1 MANEVR
7 QDVNVQAH
15 VSGTDQINNLIKDFK
30 ELYDE
35 AHNIEKL
42 DISLSTNA
50 IDEAYKK
57 LQKLTETAFALND
70 AKIINDDQ
78 LYQVADRFDS
88 LRVYLQNILQ
98 STQRVTE
105 VTRDYDAILSKI
117 SNGGGM
123 RLLSQD
129 FFKSDNLETSA
140 QWLER
145 ITKYVDEL
153 PDNSKQI
160 INKEALEDAKKD
172 LEEIKEQY
180 KEIVKPD
187 FAGSFLNQADSD
199 SFWNFSYTEEE
210 LDKLLNNEKKL
221 GDNSEQL
228 GNIIQSLG
236 SQFGLSNTQAG
247 SLAKTLG
254 AVGPEIALVS
264 VAAAALIKV
273 FKEVYDVTEQVLD
286 VLKDIGVSLGK
297 FVANLGVG
305 TVDAFVSGLNMM
317 ADAFSGLIDFSKE
330 AIDQLQQFADIGG
343 EVQDSYFRIYTYLGE
358 KAGADIINYTNKLGT
373 LLNIDTSKLLKG
385 MKGILAV
392 TSQLGLDADGVTKYT
407 KALNNFAL
415 DLSAFSGESIENIT
429 NQFENAINLGVL
441 NSRSALAKALDL
453 TDSDIAQFKSLNTEL
468 ERTNFLLMRGSSVQG
483 LYQKYM
489 DTSVG
494 KVTQLKN
501 AWQNFLNTVG
511 QLALQI
517 YAIVAPVLTKLINLA
532 SYAIQVVAKF
542 FNLDL
547 STKGGGLASPI
558 SNEAADTAGRYADNV
573 GKAGKAIEDTA
584 KKAKDATKKVA
595 SFDDVI
601 QINDYKSTE
610 QKNKD
615 AADLIDNL
623 KDIQNYDPAP
633 WVDSFNDA
641 MDGLEVPDFSFDSL
655 RDKLKE
661 LLDDFKNWEEAI
673 DWDKWRQKAADFG
686 TELAKLANVIV
697 DDEQAWRD
705 LGDLIGNTLNVG
717 LEFLNAFA
725 KEFHFEQFGKDLAV
739 AFKEIFNQLDE
750 DLAADTIYNWLTG
763 AIDMAIGFFKEQP
776 LTAAADS
783 ISTIFAKLINS
794 LSSDESISKI
804 VKAINLAIDDIVIGI
819 DTALKKFEDNNTVD
833 KIAKIFRNIF
843 ETLGSRAPEIVDT
856 LSNSIQFL
864 LDLLG
869 TTISESI
876 DGFFSGLES
885 KEGGVDNIVNSL
897 IGIINSVFENIG
909 KIGDSIAE
917 HKDTIIK
924 LITDFINGIFENAG
938 SWGLELQPLVDAII
952 ELLQSLDWTKIRGA
966 LSSFLDNMHLNEL
979 IGEIINTMIQYGVT
993 ILFIKLDETFNS
1005 LNTYVTSS
1013 FTNLGDSLTSLLT
1026 ALVGSIGALIMR
1038 FFGASQED
1046 IQAWLDSINGI
1057 FGGAFDFLE
1066 GTVKLAWDSITLIFK
1081 EAWAI
1086 IKGGLTGNWGSITQP
1101 IKDIMD
1107 DIWKIIKGGVN
1118 SFIELINSFIAGID
1132 AIPDIEI
1139 GDFKL
1144 GFDIPKIP
1152 KLAIGAIVEKSTIAN
1167 IGEDGAEAV
1176 LPLQKNTEWMDAL
1189 ASKLASQ
1196 MNENGNAGG
1205 TVNIQMSNKNFYTR
1219 SEMLDFADQVVKAL
1233 KVYGVNVSVAY

>member
-7 QDVNVQAH
+7 QDVNIQVH
-15 VSGTDQINNLIKDFK
+15 TSGTSSISELNKQIDNLNKSFQNMNNMNFEDLFKFGDELNNIKKSIKD
-30 ELYDE
+30 
-35 AHNIEKL
+35 IEKL
-42 DISLSTNA
+42 DLKDLNINYEDLLELDSTL
-50 IDEAYKK
+50 D
-57 LQKLTETAFALND
+57 
-70 AKIINDDQ
+70 
-78 LYQVADRFDS
+78 
-88 LRVYLQNILQ
+88 
-98 STQRVTE
+98 E
-105 VTRDYDAILSKI
+105 VT
-117 SNGGGM
+117 
-123 RLLSQD
+123 
-129 FFKSDNLETSA
+129 
-140 QWLER
+140 
-145 ITKYVDEL
+145 DEL
-153 PDNSKQI
+153 NNLAKTNIDMGVSVPEGMHSYIDDIQ
-160 INKEALEDAKKD
+160 ERYDDATRNMSGSTVD
-172 LEEIKEQY
+172 LSSA
-180 KEIVKPD
+180 VN
-187 FAGSFLNQADSD
+187 FL
-199 SFWNFSYTEEE
+199 
-210 LDKLLNNEKKL
+210 
-221 GDNSEQL
+221 GR
-228 GNIIQSLG
+228 
-236 SQFGLSNTQAG
+236 QFGLTNTQA
-247 SLAKTLG
+247 SSFAKALG
-254 AVGPEIALVS
+254 ASAGEIALVS

-273 FKEVYDVTEQVLD
+273 FKEVYDVTGQVLD
-286 VLKDIGVSLGK
+286 TLKDIGVSLGK

-305 TVDAFVSGLNMM
+305 TLDAFVSGLNMM
-317 ADAFSGLIDFSKE
+317 TDAFSDLIDFSKE
-330 AIDQLQQFADIGG
+330 AIDQLQEFADIGG
-343 EVQDSYFRIYTYLGE
+343 EVQDSYFKIYQYLGE
-358 KAGADIINYTNKLGT
+358 KAGADIIDYTNKLGM

-392 TSQLGLDADGVTKYT
+392 TSQLGVDADGVTKYT

-415 DLSAFSGESIENIT
+415 DLSAFSGESIENIAS
-429 NQFENAINLGVL
+429 QFENAINLGVL
-441 NSRSALAKALDL
+441 NSRSAIAKALDL
-453 TDSDIAQFKSLNTEL
+453 TDSDIEQFRSLNTEL

-494 KVTQLKN
+494 KVAQLKN

-532 SYAIQVVAKF
+532 TYAVQAVAKF
-542 FNLDL
+542 FNIDL

-601 QINDYKSTE
+601 QINDDKSTE

-673 DWDKWRQKAADFG
+673 DWDYWRKKAADFG

-705 LGDLIGNTLNVG
+705 LGDLIGNSLNVG

-750 DLAADTIYNWLTG
+750 DLAAETIYNWLTG
-763 AIDMAIGFFKEQP
+763 ALDMAIGFFSEKP
-776 LTAAADS
+776 LTTAAAS
-783 ISTIFAKLINS
+783 ISSIIAKLINS
-794 LSSDESISKI
+794 LSSDESKAQVLEFIN
-804 VKAINLAIDDIVIGI
+804 VFFADVLGAINSTIA
-819 DTALKKFEDNNTVD
+819 TFELNDTVD
-833 KIAKIFRNIF
+833 K
-843 ETLGSRAPEIVDT
+843 LGEIIYNAFLGLGKNTPEIVET
-856 LSNSIQFL
+856 VSRMMSFL
-864 LDLLG
+864 LDTIG
-869 TTISESI
+869 TSISSAI
-876 DGFFSGLES
+876 DGLFTGLE
-885 KEGGVDNIVNSL
+885 EDPEGVDKIVNAL
-897 IGIINSVFENIG
+897 IGVINSVFENIG
-909 KIGDSIAE
+909 KIGDAISE

-924 LITDFINGIFENAG
+924 LITDFVNSLFENAE
-938 SWGLELQPLVDAII
+938 SWGLEVQPLVDAIVEI
-952 ELLQSLDWTKIRGA
+952 IRSIDFTKIRGA
-966 LSSFLDNMHLNEL
+966 ISTFLENAHIEEL
-979 IGEIINTMIQYGVT
+979 IQQWIMTLIKMAITKAWITLEQAIGSLGVNITTAISNVFDTINDLNNAFIGG
-993 ILFIKLDETFNS
+993 ILALILNS
-1005 LNTYVTSS
+1005 LGV
-1013 FTNLGDSLTSLLT
+1013 
-1026 ALVGSIGALIMR
+1026 A
-1038 FFGASQED
+1038 QED
-1046 IQAWLDSINGI
+1046 IQGILDGI
-1057 FGGAFDFLE
+1057 FGITDGFFNSLESLINTAINLIITPFELLFD
-1066 GTVKLAWDSITLIFK
+1066 TLSALF
-1081 EAWAI
+1081 
-1086 IKGGLTGNWGSITQP
+1086 TGNFSKFEETA
-1101 IKDIMD
+1101 KRF
-1107 DIWKIIKGGVN
+1107 VN
-1118 SFIELINSFIAGID
+1118 SFTGIFKGLGESLEGLVKTIFESIKTLWNNTLGGISID
-1132 AIPDIEI
+1132 IPDW
-1139 GDFKL
+1139 
-1144 GFDIPKIP
+1144 IPKFGGSKFEIP